1 MGMVV
6 MSKRELNR
14 LDVLARLD
22 SDRLTAQAAAEL
34 MKITPRQ
41 TYRLLR
47 RYRDGGASAV
57 ANQRRGR
64 PSNNR
69 FPDVVRDHAIAL
81 VRERYADFGPT
92 FAAEKLAER
101 HDLRVSRETLRSWM
115 RQAGIWMSRAER
127 KRIQQPRHR
136 REHVGELVQIDGSEH
151 RWFED
156 RAAACTLLV
165 FVDDATSRLME
176 LRFVASESTF
186 AYFEALK
193 AYLRRHGK
201 PVAFYSDKH
210 SIFRVSNENAVSGN
224 GMTQFGRALSE
235 LNIEILCANTSQA
248 KGRVERAHHTLQDR
262 LVKEL
267 RLAGISTIEAA
278 NAFLPSFVANYNGRF
293 AKPAARDQDF
303 HRSVDPRQDLDQIL
317 CWREQ
322 RQVSHQLVV
331 NYSRM
336 KLTLKPEGLAVR
348 LRGKMVDVYDFP
360 DGRLEVRWKGR
371 SLPYS
376 AFDKLQRVSHAAIV
390 ENKRLGE
397 ILAWIKEQQDR
408 QPRFNRVPDGPRRS
422 SQKPGILKNRALQ
435 ITEAAKSKSKSST
448 AEPAPLRYGG
458 LRGAGSRSQRGSRVT
473 FQLCRN
479 RDISTLLQQQGV
491 SPAGPLSATCA
502 AYAPEYPFEAPGRY
516 GRPEV
521 AVTTGQ
527 AVLSKLGN
535 SASLIKRVRD
545 AYRWRSPFEACPWT
559 KNRCGT
565 SKWSSS
571 FARVIAT

>member
-1 MGMVV
+1 MGIVL

-14 LDVLARLD
+14 LDILARLD
-22 SDRLTAQAAAEL
+22 GDRLTVLAAAGL
-34 MKITPRQ
+34 MSVTPRQ
-41 TYRLLR
+41 TYRLLS
-47 RYRDGGASAV
+47 RYREGGALAI

-69 FPDVVRDHAIAL
+69 LSDEVRDHAIAL
-81 VRERYADFGPT
+81 VRQLYADFGPT
-92 FAAEKLAER
+92 LAAEKLEER
-101 HDLRVSRETLRSWM
+101 HDLKVSRETLRNWM
-115 RQAGIWMSRAER
+115 RQAGIWVSRAER
-127 KRIQQPRHR
+127 KRIQQPRYR

-156 RAAACTLLV
+156 RAASCTLLV

-193 AYLRRHGK
+193 AYLGRHGK

-267 RLAGISTIEAA
+267 RLAGIRTIEAA
-278 NAFLPSFVANYNGRF
+278 NAFLPGFVAHYNTRF
-293 AKPAARDQDF
+293 AKPPAHDKDL
-303 HRSVDPRQDLDQIL
+303 HRLLDPRQDLDQIL

-322 RQVSHQLVV
+322 RKVSHQLVV
-331 NYSRM
+331 NYNQM
-336 KLTLKPEGLAVR
+336 KLTLASQGLAVR
-348 LRGKMVDVYDFP
+348 LRGKMVEIYDFP

-371 SLPYS
+371 SLPYT

-397 ILAWIKEQQDR
+397 ILAWIKERQDS
-408 QPRFNRVPDGPRRS
+408 QPRFNTVPKGPRRS
-422 SQKPGILKNRALQ
+422 SQKSGLMKNRTLRMN
-435 ITEAAKSKSKSST
+435 EASNSAPKSS
-448 AEPAPLRYGG
+448 R
-458 LRGAGSRSQRGSRVT
+458 RRRRRSDTMV
-473 FQLCRN
+473 
-479 RDISTLLQQQGV
+479 
-491 SPAGPLSATCA
+491 CA
-502 AYAPEYPFEAPGRY
+502 AP
-516 GRPEV
+516 
-521 AVTTGQ
+521 
-527 AVLSKLGN
+527 
-535 SASLIKRVRD
+535 
-545 AYRWRSPFEACPWT
+545 SPVP
-559 KNRCGT
+559 
-565 SKWSSS
+565 
-571 FARVIAT
+571 

>member
-210 SIFRVSNENAVSGN
+210 SIFRVSNENAASGN

-331 NYSRM
+331 
-336 KLTLKPEGLAVR
+336 ELA
-348 LRGKMVDVYDFP
+348 F
-360 DGRLEVRWKGR
+360 
-371 SLPYS
+371 
-376 AFDKLQRVSHAAIV
+376 
-390 ENKRLGE
+390 
-397 ILAWIKEQQDR
+397 
-408 QPRFNRVPDGPRRS
+408 
-422 SQKPGILKNRALQ
+422 
-435 ITEAAKSKSKSST
+435 AAKWST
-448 AEPAPLRYGG
+448 SMTFRMGGWRFAGKAGRCLTRPSTSCSASVMRPLSRINASA
-458 LRGAGSRSQRGSRVT
+458 RSWPGSRNSKT
-473 FQLCRN
+473 A
-479 RDISTLLQQQGV
+479 
-491 SPAGPLSATCA
+491 SPASTEFRMDHDDRA
-502 AYAPEYPFEAPGRY
+502 
-516 GRPEV
+516 
-521 AVTTGQ
+521 
-527 AVLSKLGN
+527 
-535 SASLIKRVRD
+535 
-545 AYRWRSPFEACPWT
+545 RSRAF
-559 KNRCGT
+559 
-565 SKWSSS
+565 
-571 FARVIAT
+571 

>member
-6 MSKRELNR
+6 MSKRELN
-14 LDVLARLD
+14 LLEVLARLD

-34 MKITPRQ
+34 MKMTLRQ

-69 FPDVVRDHAIAL
+69 LPDVVRDHAIAL

-92 FAAEKLAER
+92 FAGEKLAER
-101 HDLRVSRETLRSWM
+101 HDLRVSRETLRNWM

-127 KRIQQPRHR
+127 KRIQQPRYR

-186 AYFEALK
+186 SYFEALK
-193 AYLRRHGK
+193 GYLQCHGK
-201 PVAFYSDKH
+201 RVAFYSDKH
-210 SIFRVSNENAVSGN
+210 SIFRVSREDAASGD

-278 NAFLPSFVANYNGRF
+278 NGFLPAFVQTYNARF
-293 AKPAARDQDF
+293 AKPPASERDL
-303 HRSVDPRQDLDQIL
+303 HRPNAGTNDLDDIL

-322 RQVSHQLVV
+322 RSVSRQLVI
-331 NYSRM
+331 NYNRM
-336 KLTLKPEGLAVR
+336 KFMLRPNKTSAALA
-348 LRGKMVDVYDFP
+348 GKVVDIYDFP
-360 DGRLEVRWKGR
+360 DGRLEIRWKG
-371 SLPYS
+371 LPLSYS
-376 AFDKLQRVSHAAIV
+376 VFDHLQRVSHAAII

-397 ILAWIKEQQDR
+397 VLAWIKQQQDKHPHYR
-408 QPRFNRVPDGPRRS
+408 GNLAGPRRS
-422 SQKPGILKNRALQ
+422 NQKAGLMKDRVDRLAQGKNQAL
-435 ITEAAKSKSKSST
+435 
-448 AEPAPLRYGG
+448 R
-458 LRGAGSRSQRGSRVT
+458 RGRRRS
-473 FQLCRN
+473 
-479 RDISTLLQQQGV
+479 D
-491 SPAGPLSATCA
+491 
-502 AYAPEYPFEAPGRY
+502 
-516 GRPEV
+516 
-521 AVTTGQ
+521 
-527 AVLSKLGN
+527 
-535 SASLIKRVRD
+535 
-545 AYRWRSPFEACPWT
+545 
-559 KNRCGT
+559 
-565 SKWSSS
+565 
-571 FARVIAT
+571 

>member
-1 MGMVV
+1 MGVV
-6 MSKRELNR
+6 LMSKRELNR
-14 LDVLARLD
+14 IDVLARLD
-22 SDRLTAQAAAEL
+22 GGRLTASAAAVL
-34 MKITPRQ
+34 MRVTQRQ
-41 TYRLLR
+41 THRLLK
-47 RYRDGGASAV
+47 RYRDGGAPAI
-57 ANQRRGR
+57 ANRRRGR

-69 FPDVVRDHAIAL
+69 LSDAVRDHAIAL
-81 VRERYADFGPT
+81 VREYYADFGPT
-92 FAAEKLAER
+92 LAAEKLGER
-101 HDLRVSRETLRSWM
+101 HDLRVSRETLRGWM
-115 RQAGIWMSRAER
+115 RRAGIWLPRAER

-136 REHVGELVQIDGSEH
+136 REHVSELVQIDGSEH

-156 RAAACTLLV
+156 RAPPCTLLV
-165 FVDDATSRLME
+165 FIDDATSRLME

-186 AYFEALK
+186 AYFETLK
-193 AYLRRHGK
+193 SYLQRHGR

-210 SIFRVSNENAVSGN
+210 SIFRVSREDAASGD

-278 NAFLPSFVANYNGRF
+278 NAFLPAFVQTFNARF

-348 LRGKMVDVYDFP
+348 LRGKMVEIYDFP

-376 AFDKLQRVSHAAIV
+376 AFDKLQRAMHSAIAV
-390 ENKRLGE
+390 NKRLGE

-408 QPRFNRVPDGPRRS
+408 QPRFNRGPDGPRRS
-422 SQKPGILKNRALQ
+422 SQKPCALKNRALR
-435 ITEAAKSKSKSST
+435 ITEAGTSST
-448 AEPAPLRYGG
+448 NTHRQDRRRSEIVVSAPPAHAPSEAAE
-458 LRGAGSRSQRGSRVT
+458 
-473 FQLCRN
+473 
-479 RDISTLLQQQGV
+479 
-491 SPAGPLSATCA
+491 
-502 AYAPEYPFEAPGRY
+502 
-516 GRPEV
+516 
-521 AVTTGQ
+521 
-527 AVLSKLGN
+527 
-535 SASLIKRVRD
+535 
-545 AYRWRSPFEACPWT
+545 
-559 KNRCGT
+559 
-565 SKWSSS
+565 
-571 FARVIAT
+571 